1 MTASRKKT
9 PKSKGTAA
17 HSPFRKPRQPKPSFD
32 LDTPFDELDDI
43 MVVNRLATP
52 DWDSSG
58 GGEREP
64 HTYAASTMPATVKE
78 FFALDG
84 PLQRLSVLANRTYE
98 ERPQQVDMA
107 LAVAAALLGGRHL
120 AVEAP
125 TGVGKT
131 FSYLVPAIIHAR
143 LKMKPVVV
151 TTHTIN
157 LQEQIVNK
165 DLPLLKSVFDRGL
178 RYALAKGRQNY
189 LCQRRLA
196 LLTAHPQE
204 LLPGLVVSELDQIIE
219 WSRQTHTG
227 DRSEL
232 RFEPAKQIWETVCCE
247 PWNCL
252 KSKCPSFKS
261 CFLMQARRKLGDADI
276 IVANHALY
284 FADLRMKL
292 EAEAAARLRGEAAE
306 TMPESLIPEYVAV
319 IFDEG
324 HTLEDAAADHLGLR
338 LSSIGLRRIL
348 DRLYSGDKGRG
359 LLYDF
364 ENARLTVIAAA
375 ERADHFFGRLGE
387 WLKTL
392 PQNPLRYTEKGYL
405 PDLLAVVLERV
416 EAELRLIIAEFKN
429 DPEQTGFV
437 QELTGLQQQL
447 FDFRLNYQRFVNME
461 LEGCVYW
468 IETTPGSLPGVSFN
482 AVPVELGPMLRSQVF
497 EKPFTVIITS
507 ATLAVNR
514 SMDYFLKRLGG
525 ETCDSLVLSS
535 PFDFRRQVKLYL
547 SRSLPEPNS
556 PEFLPAACREIQR
569 FLVLTHGKAFV
580 LFTSYKMMQDAAA
593 LLASFFDAKRIK
605 LMVQGE
611 GLPRSQMLDA
621 FKKDRDSVIFGTSS
635 FWTGVDV
642 PGEAL
647 SNVIIVR
654 LPFAVPD
661 HPVIAARQ
669 ELIEQRGGRSF
680 TDYSVPEAVLRFRQG
695 FGRLIR
701 SKTDTGIVVVLDNRI
716 LTKPYGKLFLDS
728 LPECDV
734 EQF

>member
-1 MTASRKKT
+1 MIAPRKKT
-9 PKSKGTAA
+9 KGKEGASHWAAKKSKPA
-17 HSPFRKPRQPKPSFD
+17 KPLID

-43 MVVNRLATP
+43 VVVNHLATP
-52 DWDSSG
+52 DWDSISV
-58 GGEREP
+58 GEREP
-64 HTYAASTMPATVKE
+64 HTYASSAMPATVKE
-78 FFALDG
+78 FFAVDG
-84 PLQRLSVLANRTYE
+84 PLQQLSVLARRTYE

-107 LAVAAALLGGRHL
+107 LAVADALLKGRHL

-165 DLPLLKSVFDRGL
+165 DLPLLRSVFDRGL

-204 LLPGLVVSELDQIIE
+204 LLPGLAVSELDQIID
-219 WSRQTHTG
+219 WSRQTQTG

-232 RFEPAKQIWETVCCE
+232 RFEPSKQIWETVCCE

-252 KSKCPSFKS
+252 KSKCPCFKS
-261 CFLMQARRKLGDADI
+261 CFLMQARRKLSDADI

-292 EAEAAARLRGEAAE
+292 ETEAAAQLRGEAAE
-306 TMPESLIPEYVAV
+306 SMPDSLIPDYAAV

-348 DRLYSGDKGRG
+348 DRLYSGEKGRG

-364 ENARLTVIAAA
+364 ENARLIVIAAA
-375 ERADHFFGRLGE
+375 EKADLFFGRLRE
-387 WLKTL
+387 WLLTL
-392 PQNPLRYTEKGYL
+392 PQSPLRYTEKGYL
-405 PDLLAVVLERV
+405 PDLLSASLERV
-416 EAELRLIIAEFKN
+416 ESELRVIAGEFKN

-437 QELTGLQQQL
+437 QELIGLQQQL
-447 FDFRLNYQRFVNME
+447 FDFRLNYQRFIHME

-482 AVPVELGPMLRSQVF
+482 AVPVELGPMLRGHVF

-535 PFDFRRQVKLYL
+535 PFDFRKQVKLYL
-547 SRSLPEPNS
+547 SRSLPEPNA
-556 PEFLPAACREIQR
+556 PEFLAAACREIQR
-569 FLVLTHGKAFV
+569 FMVLTHGKAFV
-580 LFTSYKMMQDAAA
+580 LFTSHKMMQDAAA
-593 LLASFFDAKRIK
+593 LLSSFFDAKRIK

-611 GLPRSQMLDA
+611 GLPRSQMLEA
-621 FKKDRDSVIFGTSS
+621 FKNDTDSVIFGTNS

-680 TDYSVPEAVLRFRQG
+680 TDYSVPEAILRFRQG

-716 LTKPYGKLFLDS
+716 LTKPYGRLFLDS
-728 LPECDV
+728 LPQCDV
-734 EQF
+734 EEF